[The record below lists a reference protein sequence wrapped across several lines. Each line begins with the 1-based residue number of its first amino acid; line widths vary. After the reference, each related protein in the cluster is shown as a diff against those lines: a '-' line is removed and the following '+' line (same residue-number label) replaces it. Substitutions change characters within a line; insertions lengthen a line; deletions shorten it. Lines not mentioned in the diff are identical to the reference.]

1 VNRTLVAVALATLA
15 SLSGCSKSIASSPE
29 KVADGFVEAYFVR
42 ADQEKAK
49 EFTALGATKM
59 LEDELREVGPIRKEG
74 YDPSEARGEVFVHRG
89 ESSQREQRVR
99 FPYQITIRAEGVE
112 TVRNADIELTQI
124 QGGWKVVRVGLGPTP
139 GPDARSK

>member
-1 VNRTLVAVALATLA
+1 MKRTLVAVALATLA
-15 SLSGCSKSIASSPE
+15 GLSGCSKSSASSPE
-29 KVADGFVEAYFVR
+29 QVADGFVDAYFVH
-42 ADQEKAK
+42 ADQDKAK

-74 YDPSEARGEVFVHRG
+74 YDPSEARGHVSVRRG

-99 FPYQITIRAEGVE
+99 FPYQITIRSEDVE
-112 TVRNADIELTQI
+112 TVRSADIELAQI
-124 QGGWKVVRVGLGPTP
+124 QGGWKVVRVGLEPTL